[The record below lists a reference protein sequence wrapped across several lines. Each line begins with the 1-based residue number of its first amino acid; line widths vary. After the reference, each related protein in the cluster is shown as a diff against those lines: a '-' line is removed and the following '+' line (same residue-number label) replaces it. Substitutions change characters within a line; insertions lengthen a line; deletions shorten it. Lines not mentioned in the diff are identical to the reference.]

1 LETFASNEGASNLN
15 TRLDAFWDA
24 ATATTGDPN
33 DVALRRQML
42 SSGADFGRAMS
53 GLVERLREGM
63 TAVKDELRGV
73 ALEVTRKFAEVAEL
87 DAVIMEAGGRLASGD
102 ALDMRDHLVYE
113 ISELMGLDYKI
124 AENQTA
130 ELYLGGHVVSANGR
144 SRSLDFEQ
152 DPTTGEVSL
161 FLSSGDGRVNVTDT
175 LGGAMGGYIGALD
188 QGEEW
193 ISELDTVAS
202 NFADTMNA
210 QHALGFDST
219 GTAGGDLFT
228 YDATDPAGSLSIAI
242 DDPNA
247 LALASQVS
255 ANAGDAGNLD
265 ALRGLEDQ
273 ISVGTRTTRQAL
285 SDWGSGMGGVVASAA
300 SQSQQQSFIQQDLEE
315 LHASMVGVSL
325 DEEAALMIE
334 AQTAYQANAKVI
346 KATDQ
351 MFAVMLDLV

>member
-1 LETFASNEGASNLN
+1 
-15 TRLDAFWDA
+15 
-24 ATATTGDPN
+24 
-33 DVALRRQML
+33 
-42 SSGADFGRAMS
+42 
-53 GLVERLREGM
+53 
-63 TAVKDELRGV
+63 
-73 ALEVTRKFAEVAEL
+73 
-87 DAVIMEAGGRLASGD
+87 
-102 ALDMRDHLVYE
+102 
-113 ISELMGLDYKI
+113 
-124 AENQTA
+124 
-130 ELYLGGHVVSANGR
+130 
-144 SRSLDFEQ
+144 
-152 DPTTGEVSL
+152 
-161 FLSSGDGRVNVTDT
+161 VNVTDT